1 MSIEQISVKYDSNN
15 NFIVLKAIKKPSL
28 DTMKQSVKLA
38 LEMREIENCENVLI
52 DATKT
57 IKLPSKWDL
66 YLFGTF
72 MTSRIL
78 KLMKMRFAFA
88 ISNEISKD
96 FKFFDDVVTY
106 RGVDVHTF
114 KNVNDAKE
122 WLLNK

>member
-1 MSIEQISVKYDSNN
+1 
-15 NFIVLKAIKKPSL
+15 
-28 DTMKQSVKLA
+28 
-38 LEMREIENCENVLI
+38 
-52 DATKT
+52 
-57 IKLPSKWDL
+57 
-66 YLFGTF
+66 
-72 MTSRIL
+72 
-78 KLMKMRFAFA
+78 MRFAFA